1 VEVLTTVNSKE
12 IQMRSEAIDLPYE
25 IACANSS
32 AQAHYRQMIR
42 DGQGE
47 RFAIMCS
54 LQVATGTKGSDRAF
68 MEGRLNNQQLDDMPV
83 NQAQYIAR
91 EARGAGI
98 SIEGKYYVGGLA
110 DGRGWRDPEA
120 WVSSSDE
127 ILKVAK
133 KRRRMVQGSVSY
145 DPGPQA
151 PERKAMSERLIKEY
165 VAKERKTDKKTS
177 AADLRA
183 KVVEKHAYK
192 AKGR

>member
-1 VEVLTTVNSKE
+1 
-12 IQMRSEAIDLPYE
+12 
-25 IACANSS
+25 
-32 AQAHYRQMIR
+32 MIR
-42 DGQGE
+42 NGQSE

-54 LQVATGTKGSDRAF
+54 LQVAPGTKGSDRAF

-83 NQAQYIAR
+83 NQARYISR

-110 DGRGWRDPEA
+110 DGRGWKDPEA

-133 KRRRMVQGSVSY
+133 KRHRMVQGNVSY
-145 DPGPQA
+145 DPGPEA
-151 PERKAMSERLIKEY
+151 PQRKVMSERLIKEY
-165 VAKERKTDKKTS
+165 VAKERKTDKKTPL
-177 AADLRA
+177 ADLRA